1 MKNALIIISATLLVA
16 CNSVKEKNNDV
27 KDPSIDMVSENSNA
41 KPDNGQERINTTVP
55 YEETV
60 MLLGK
65 ANRKGLEMESFQ
77 DWFNPGYKNYTVNPE
92 TLEKLKPL
100 LKNVSITAFMGTWC
114 EDSQRDVPHLYKILD
129 KAEFDESKLT
139 LITVSEEKTTPQGF
153 EKGKN
158 ITNVPTIIFYRADK
172 ELGRIV
178 EYPIETLEK
187 DMLAILSGKEYK
199 HAYAE

>member
-1 MKNALIIISATLLVA
+1 MIS
-16 CNSVKEKNNDV
+16 KNNNE
-27 KDPSIDMVSENSNA
+27 K
-41 KPDNGQERINTTVP
+41 INDTVP

-65 ANRKGLEMESFQ
+65 ANRKGLQIDAFK
-77 DWFNPGYKNYTVNPE
+77 DWFDAGYDTYSVDSE
-92 TLEKLKPL
+92 TLEKIKPL
-100 LKNVSITAFMGTWC
+100 LKDVTITLFMGTWC
-114 EDSQRDVPHLYKILD
+114 EDSQRETPHFYKILD
-129 KAEFDESKLT
+129 QANYDESKLD

-153 EKGKN
+153 EEGKN
-158 ITNVPTIIFYRADK
+158 ITNVPTIIFYKNNK

-187 DMLAILSGKEYK
+187 DILAILSGKEYK

>member
-1 MKNALIIISATLLVA
+1 MKKLILIISIIGISA
-16 CNSVKEKNNDV
+16 CNSSKEKNKVDQNSQ
-27 KDPSIDMVSENSNA
+27 KEIISENSKEKFN
-41 KPDNGQERINTTVP
+41 DTVP
-55 YEETV
+55 YEESV

-65 ANRKGLEMESFQ
+65 ANREGLQMEAFKS
-77 DWFNPGYKNYTVNPE
+77 WFNPGYTDYKVDSE
-92 TLEKLKPL
+92 TLKQLKPL
-100 LKNVSITAFMGTWC
+100 LKDVTITLFMGTWC
-114 EDSQRDVPHLYKILD
+114 EDSQRETPHFYKILD
-129 KAEFDESKLT
+129 DAGFVESKLT

-158 ITNVPTIIFYRADK
+158 ITNVPTIIFYKNEK

-178 EYPIETLEK
+178 EYPIESLEK